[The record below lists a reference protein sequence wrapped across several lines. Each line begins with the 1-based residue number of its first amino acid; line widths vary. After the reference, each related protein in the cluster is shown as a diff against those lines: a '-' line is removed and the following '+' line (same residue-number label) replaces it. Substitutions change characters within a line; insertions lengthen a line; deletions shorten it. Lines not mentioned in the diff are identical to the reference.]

1 MVDVSCKRVLL
12 LGNLDDSIGLVENY
26 FEGTGIQCHRLLQPD
41 TEWMNID
48 DGYDAFVLGLDMP
61 GIDGVAML
69 ERLAKREIGNPVILM
84 SRMDDVLLESTIR
97 LAKREGL
104 NVAGVLK
111 HPAIEQDFC
120 ALMQDVFKTQKSK
133 SQHTSSQDEND
144 NSSLN
149 SPIDYKQALN
159 NGHFYLVY
167 QPQVDLENKL
177 VVGVECLSRLSLPE
191 VGDVEPRKFISEM
204 EHSGMISEFTLVA
217 ISQALNELKNIA
229 RRIADFKIS
238 FNISVLSL
246 SEAFFDE
253 LCHLVSES
261 GLETHNLV
269 LEVSESSI
277 LSLNKHFEKVLIKL
291 RLAGFS
297 LMVDGFG
304 SGLSTLRKMR
314 DLPFS
319 EIKINRKLVN
329 DIGAKKN
336 VESIVSAMIELAQN
350 LSYRIVCEGVEDV
363 KQLTFLQGLKCNV
376 FQGNLLA
383 KPISYYELRSFIYDV
398 ANQVD
403 TICLDNTPNNVAERI
418 NSADI
423 DVVWVSQ
430 NKQVNHRLVTEL
442 KNNLTRFQHIQMEQI
457 DRYQFTHKEL
467 LILDETLS
475 LGDITRIIKLSP
487 DSNML
492 VMYDKFQSRQPITL
506 FELGIMEVIESRVLP
521 LELMHRLIR
530 LIEYSNKIRQIDNAN
545 KSSSEMAMEA
555 MKQAA
560 QYGSILDFFKETI
573 TIRCHKKLKQ
583 KTARFFESMGYHVVV
598 TLFDHDYMHIKMSG
612 LDGCPEL
619 VRRVVSLLRER
630 GKVYQYD
637 NRLVFNGKVSSIL
650 ILNAPKDE
658 FECGRIK
665 DVGAAVVDLLDEKW
679 NQVQEQRALT
689 RISEQLRSILSTS
702 VVDLKEKSS
711 CALES
716 FAQQISQSFHIL
728 DLSEEQE
735 NFLVNMV
742 KQVMSS
748 MSCEAELQA
757 LASRVHEIQ
766 NVADEHVG
774 RY

>member
-26 FEGTGIQCHRLLQPD
+26 CEVSGVECHRLLQPD
-41 TEWMNID
+41 TEWLNID

-69 ERLAKREIGNPVILM
+69 ERLAEREIGNPVILM
-84 SRMDDVLLESTIR
+84 SRMDDVLLESAIR

-111 HPAIEQDFC
+111 HPAIEQDFS
-120 ALMQDVFKTQKSK
+120 ALMQDVFKTRQID
-133 SQHTSSQDEND
+133 TEND
-144 NSSLN
+144 VTCPN

-159 NGHFYLVY
+159 NGHFHLVY
-167 QPQVDLENKL
+167 QPQVDLENKA
-177 VVGVECLSRLSLPE
+177 VVGVECLSRLSLPGIGE
-191 VGDVEPRKFISEM
+191 VEPGKFILEM
-204 EHSGMISEFTLVA
+204 ENSGLISEFTLIA

-246 SEAFFDE
+246 SEAFFDD
-253 LCHLVSES
+253 LCHLVSEA
-261 GLETHNLV
+261 GLEANNLV
-269 LEVSESSI
+269 LEVNESSI

-319 EIKINRKLVN
+319 QIKINRKLVE
-329 DIGAKKN
+329 DIGANKN
-336 VESIVSAMIELAQN
+336 VESILSAMIELAQN

-363 KQLTFLQGLKCNV
+363 RQLTFLKGLKCNV

-403 TICLDNTPNNVAERI
+403 AICLDNTPNNVVERI
-418 NSADI
+418 NGADV
-423 DVVWVSQ
+423 DVIWVSQ
-430 NKQVNHRLVTEL
+430 NKHVNHRLVTEL
-442 KNNLTRFQHIQMEQI
+442 TNNLARFECIQMEHV
-457 DRYQFTHKEL
+457 DSYQFTRSEV

-475 LGDITRIIKLSP
+475 LQDITRIIEQAPES
-487 DSNML
+487 DML
-492 VMYDKFQSRQPITL
+492 VMYDKFKSQQPMTL
-506 FELGIMEVIESRVLP
+506 FELGVLEVIESRVLP

-530 LIEYSNKIRQIDNAN
+530 LIEYSNKIRQIGDAN
-545 KSSSEMAMEA
+545 KSTNEMAMEA

-560 QYGSILDFFKETI
+560 QYGSILGFFKGAI
-573 TIRCHKKLKQ
+573 TIRCHKKLKHE
-583 KTARFFESMGYHVVV
+583 TARFFESMGYHVVV
-598 TLFDHDYMHIKMSG
+598 TLFEHDYLHIKMSG

-619 VRRVVSLLRER
+619 VRRVVSLLREQ

-658 FECGRIK
+658 FENGRIK

-689 RISEQLRSILSTS
+689 RISEQLSSILSTS

-711 CALES
+711 YALQA

-735 NFLVNMV
+735 DFLVNMA

-766 NVADEHVG
+766 SVADEHLS